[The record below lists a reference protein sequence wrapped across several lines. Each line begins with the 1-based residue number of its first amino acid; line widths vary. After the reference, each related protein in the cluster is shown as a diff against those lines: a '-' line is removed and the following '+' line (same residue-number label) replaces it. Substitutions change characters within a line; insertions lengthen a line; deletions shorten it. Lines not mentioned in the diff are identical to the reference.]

1 MFCPKC
7 GCHAGPDA
15 SRFCRNCGLRLDGV
29 IQLLVRNGA
38 PDAFAQSFPV
48 AFKPTSPRKKG
59 LKKGGKVLFGTIA
72 FLPVIFGLCF
82 LFDSP
87 GPLTIPLTTFFA
99 GLMRMLYARI
109 FEDATPDLAEAT
121 AFPSVPQSVQL
132 PPQPVSFL
140 RNEYQA
146 SVYSQTPQLP
156 QATAPTTGNL
166 EQPPSVAE
174 PTTNLLKQ
182 H

>member
-15 SRFCRNCGLRLDGV
+15 SRFCRNCGIRLDGV
-29 IQLLVRNGA
+29 IQLLARNGA
-38 PDAFAQSFPV
+38 PDAFAQSLPT
-48 AFKPTSPRKKG
+48 AFKPVSPRKKG
-59 LKKGGKVLFGTIA
+59 IKKGGKVLFGTIA
-72 FLPVIFGLCF
+72 FLPLIIGLCF

-87 GPLTIPLTTFFA
+87 GPLIFPLTSFFA

-109 FEDATPDLAEAT
+109 FEENVPEPAEAM
-121 AFPSVPQSVQL
+121 AFPPLSQPVQL

-140 RNEYQA
+140 RNDYQA
-146 SVYSQTPQLP
+146 PVYSQTPQLP
-156 QATAPTTGNL
+156 QASAPTTGNL

-182 H
+182 R